1 VGALLLKQLAQKDHV
16 DLFSEVLEKP
26 PADIHCILRETL
38 EHFGDT
44 HTLHDIKDLNSLL
57 AWVLYAYE
65 SLTLAQ
71 LNAAIGMESE
81 HGEFLDIRDKIG
93 REFSAYFSIVD
104 LRHKDTSS
112 QPAKPPEETETIP
125 PLGMGVDIPTENVDA
140 VNNDDIEVPTVKVAH
155 ASIAKFFRNSDT
167 SNHACIG
174 VTRDEANVRLAKTC
188 LRVICY
194 KEEEN
199 SKPWKAM
206 TTTEKLHTYAI
217 NNFCKHLKE
226 AKSAATAADKVE
238 IFRLLT
244 KLFRDESVMARFTK
258 EVEFWPDF
266 FNMESSLGI
275 VWSWFSD
282 EDTLNS
288 LGDEEKQWVIEPC
301 PSIAEKILK
310 PIAIWYAKNWLQD
323 PAIALNDEAMYF
335 FTNLRS
341 LINLVK
347 PIPKHSFRSQ
357 AD

>member
-16 DLFSEVLEKP
+16 DLFSEVLEMP
-26 PADIHCILRETL
+26 PADIQCILRETL

-44 HTLHDIKDLNSLL
+44 HTLHDIEDLNSLL
-57 AWVLYAYE
+57 AWVLYAYD

-71 LNAAIGMESE
+71 LNAAIGIESE

-112 QPAKPPEETETIP
+112 QPAKLPEETETIP
-125 PLGMGVDIPTENVDA
+125 LLSTSVDVPPEIVDV

-174 VTRDEANVRLAKTC
+174 VTRDEAHLRLAKTC

-194 KEEEN
+194 KKEEN
-199 SKPWKAM
+199 SKSWKAM

-217 NNFCKHLKE
+217 NSFCKHLKE
-226 AKSAATAADKVE
+226 AKSAATTADKVE
-238 IFRLLT
+238 MFRLLT
-244 KLFRDESVMARFTK
+244 KLFRDESVMAQFTK

-266 FNMESSLGI
+266 FDMESSLGT

-282 EDTLNS
+282 EDVLSS
-288 LGDEEKQWVIEPC
+288 LGDEEKQWVTEPC
-301 PSIAEKILK
+301 PSTAERILK

-323 PAIALNDEAMYF
+323 PAIGRNDEAMYF

-347 PIPKHSFRSQ
+347 LRSKHSSKPQ